1 MSIPVTLD
9 YTRSHIIDR
18 LLGNELQ
25 VGDAVYY
32 LSHTSRYAI
41 KKSTITGK
49 KEIPFT
55 HHSLGGFELTLADS
69 TVQKYHDVFD
79 SKEKALEYIVA
90 DLKCSLANKRNSLQT
105 LLREIAED
113 ERLLAMFEKKIKI
126 ITLIIKF
133 FLGGYYIIHVTNKNE
148 RYGKESNTKKEKSN
162 EARTYTFTSY

>member
-1 MSIPVTLD
+1 MSIPVKLD

-90 DLKCSLANKRNSLQT
+90 DLKCSLACHRNGLLTLQQK
-105 LLREIAED
+105 IAED
-113 ERLLAMFEKKIKI
+113 ERLLAMFEKRKKIA
-126 ITLIIKF
+126 LIIKS
-133 FLGGYYIIHVTNKNE
+133 FLIGHYIIHVTKTNE
-148 RYGKESNTKKEKSN
+148 
-162 EARTYTFTSY
+162 

>member
-1 MSIPVTLD
+1 MSIPVKSD
-9 YTRSHIIDR
+9 YTRSHITDR

-55 HHSLGGFELTLADS
+55 HHSLGGFELTLADGA
-69 TVQKYHDVFD
+69 VLEYYDVFD

-90 DLKCSLANKRNSLQT
+90 DLKCSLACHRNGLLT

-113 ERLLAMFEKKIKI
+113 ERLLKVMERRLKLTQENEETGEKQ
-126 ITLIIKF
+126 
-133 FLGGYYIIHVTNKNE
+133 
-148 RYGKESNTKKEKSN
+148 
-162 EARTYTFTSY
+162 A